1 MSARLSRLIAFFF
14 MLFSS
19 SIASA
24 EDYNNPYNFSV
35 EEFFSHLD
43 CRQIMARKTFGPI
56 ITSVVM

>member
-1 MSARLSRLIAFFF
+1 MSARLSHLIAFFF

-35 EEFFSHLD
+35 EVGGGILFAHQQ
-43 CRQIMARKTFGPI
+43 QITPDLLPL
-56 ITSVVM
+56 